1 MSLGKREYDADA
13 FCVEGEKGWCLKE
26 IFNCFFPSL
35 LLTLGSLQK
44 AKKVFQ
50 PTYFPQLCH
59 FLSRLF
65 KGSVAYCKRTCD
77 ILNTT
82 AFFRK
87 WAIFSHRGSFNFSLS
102 PFLFARTAVLG
113 SITCRNHYFRWD
125 DPSFPLANFFFAPP
139 PPPCDDAFFCSRNMS
154 FLEFSTLGFPEYN
167 FLHFHQYF

>member
-1 MSLGKREYDADA
+1 MSLGKRELEADA
-13 FCVEGEKGWCLKE
+13 FCVEGEEGWCLKE

-50 PTYFPQLCH
+50 PTDFPQLCH
-59 FLSRLF
+59 FLSRSF
-65 KGSVAYCKRTCD
+65 KWCVAYCKRTSD

-113 SITCRNHYFRWD
+113 SITCRNHYFGWD
-125 DPSFPLANFFFAPP
+125 DPSFPLANFF
-139 PPPCDDAFFCSRNMS
+139 CSS
-154 FLEFSTLGFPEYN
+154 SSSLQWCFLLLSKHEFPKVFHSWFLKYN